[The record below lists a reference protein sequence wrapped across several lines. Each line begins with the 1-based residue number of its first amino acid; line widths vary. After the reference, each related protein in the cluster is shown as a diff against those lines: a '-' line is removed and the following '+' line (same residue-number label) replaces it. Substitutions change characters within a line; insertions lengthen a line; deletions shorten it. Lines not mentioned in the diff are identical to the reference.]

1 MEIHNGNCMVE
12 IHNAN
17 YKVEIHMYVFNNEK
31 VVLIVAT

>member
-1 MEIHNGNCMVE
+1 MVE